1 MRNIFGV
8 NSVCHYGIFVR
19 NQTDDRLL
27 SLGRYFVRKLEVVQK
42 PEKVQASDW
51 RKEDLLQLLD
61 MNISRSGPCS
71 AVKHLHLSHK
81 TAFAIANFAD
91 PNSCL
96 LRPAFS
102 VHCTTI
108 GVVHRSVSFCCTFIG
123 FTGTTLLVTP
133 CGLRIYQKG
142 SMATCRSV
150 AQNAGLSS
158 LSKACSTS
166 APTADSSVQALLP
179 SRRHGRQST
188 ARAIVLENR
197 SSYVGKALRLPNTL
211 SKGEVE
217 QKGQGLQVRAAK
229 KKEKERSLVLTAT
242 LTAEEGKEEEVREL
256 CKALVEHF
264 RPMVSDVRGLLDR

>member
-1 MRNIFGV
+1 V
-8 NSVCHYGIFVR
+8 YYPDGICCP
-19 NQTDDRLL
+19 
-27 SLGRYFVRKLEVVQK
+27 KLRIVQK

-51 RKEDLLQLLD
+51 RKEDFLQLLD
-61 MNISRSGPCS
+61 MNLSRG
-71 AVKHLHLSHK
+71 LHCWCQCQLNICMSHNS
-81 TAFAIANFAD
+81 AFAIAFFFEFL
-91 PNSCL
+91 SCS

-102 VHCTTI
+102 LPLAWFIEVSPFAAHI
-108 GVVHRSVSFCCTFIG
+108 HR
-123 FTGTTLLVTP
+123 FTGEILLVTP
-133 CGLRIYQKG
+133 CGLRIYYCQKD

-166 APTADSSVQALLP
+166 APTADCSVQALLP

-188 ARAIVLENR
+188 ARAIALKNR
-197 SSYVGKALRLPNTL
+197 SSYVGKALRLPTTV
-211 SKGEVE
+211 SKAEVE

-256 CKALVEHF
+256 CKGLVEHF
-264 RPMVSDVRGLLDR
+264 RPMVSDVKGFTL